1 MADLVLENAKVLAID
16 AKRPLAYYVAVKG
29 NRISSVDSQDE
40 LPGLASP
47 GAKRIN
53 CQGMTLVPGF
63 NDAHIHLLAYAS
75 GLLQIDCRP
84 GQVKSITDIV
94 HAVAERAATTS
105 VDQCIRAF
113 GYDEFYLMEGR
124 HPDRH
129 DLDAATRRHP
139 VRLDHRTGHASV
151 LNTAAL
157 QALGITR
164 DTPDPVDGV
173 IQRDEVTREPTG
185 LLFEMSRHLAAL
197 TASDAQA
204 RRQALAHVNQRLLS
218 QGITSVQDAGANND
232 PDRWYALR
240 QLKQDGI
247 LTPRLTVMRGAYQ
260 WDAFREA
267 GLTAD
272 NRDHE
277 VGLGTVKVMLSFTT
291 GIAHPEPEEFRSL
304 VERVHRAGDQLA
316 IHAVEQEAVELA
328 ASCLLE
334 TQRKWPRLD
343 ARHRIEH
350 CCECPPKVAKMLSEA
365 HAMVVTQPAFTHEYG
380 DKYLALTPPESHPHL
395 YPLKRLRD
403 FAIPLA
409 AGSDAP
415 VSSPN
420 PLRSIYSATTRAT
433 LQGARFNWQQALQV
447 ADALRMETVGGAYA
461 SFQEQ
466 DIGTIER
473 GKLADMVLLSG
484 EPGDKDAE
492 VVMTMVSGQ
501 IVWER

>member
-1 MADLVLENAKVLAID
+1 MADLVLENAKVLTMD
-16 AKRPLAYYVAVKG
+16 PQRPLAYYVAVKG
-29 NRISSVDSQDE
+29 DHISSVGSQDE
-40 LPGLASP
+40 LTGLTSA
-47 GAKRIN
+47 GAKRMD

-75 GLLQIDCRP
+75 SFLQIDCRP
-84 GQVKSITDIV
+84 GQVESITDIV
-94 HAVAERAATTS
+94 HAVADRAAVTP
-105 VDQCIRAF
+105 VGQCIRGS
-113 GYDEFYLMEGR
+113 GYDEFYLREGH
-124 HPDRH
+124 HPNRH
-129 DLDAATRRHP
+129 DLDTATRRHP
-139 VRLDHRTGHASV
+139 IRLDHRTGHASV

-157 QALGITR
+157 EALGITR
-164 DTPDPVDGV
+164 DTPDPADGV
-173 IQRDEVTREPTG
+173 IQRDEATREPTG
-185 LLFEMSRHLAAL
+185 LLLEMSRHLAPL
-197 TASDAQA
+197 TASDAHDRQ
-204 RRQALAHVNQRLLS
+204 QALARVNQRLLS

-240 QLKQDGI
+240 QLKQDDI

-260 WDAFREA
+260 CDAFREA
-267 GLTAD
+267 GLTPD

-277 VGLGTVKVMLSFTT
+277 VRLGTVKVMLSFTT
-291 GIAHPEPEEFRSL
+291 GIAQPEPEELRSL
-304 VERVHRAGDQLA
+304 VERVHRSGDQLA

-334 TQRKWPRLD
+334 VQQKWPRLN

-350 CCECPPKVAKMLSEA
+350 CCECPPEISAMLSEA
-365 HAMVVTQPAFTHEYG
+365 HAMVVTQPVFTHEYG
-380 DKYLALTPPESHPHL
+380 DKYLALTPPDSHPHL
-395 YPLKRLRD
+395 YPLKDLQD
-403 FAIPLA
+403 LAIPLA

-420 PLRSIYSATTRAT
+420 PLRSIYSAIGRTT
-433 LQGARFNWQQALQV
+433 LQGVPFNSQQALQV

-466 DIGTIER
+466 NIGTIER

-484 EPGDKDAE
+484 QPGDKDAE
-492 VVMTMVSGQ
+492 VVMTMVDGQ